1 MASRRSLVTGGTGF
15 IGSHLVEALLDQGH
29 EVRCLVRTPHS
40 PKWIRGLPVEI
51 FQGDCADFVSLKAAV
66 DGVDE
71 IYQVAGVTK
80 APDHRVFYRTNAV
93 GTENLVRACL
103 ERNPN
108 IQRLV
113 YLSSQAAVGPCRG
126 QGLSLETDACQP
138 VSHYGLSKRQGEEA
152 VLRYR
157 DRLSVVILRS
167 CAVYGPRDRD
177 FLPVFRSIERGIEI
191 GLLGMQHRVSLCYV
205 NDLVSAL
212 VMAARRDLSSGEIF
226 FVSDGNTYTWRALG
240 AIIAKTLGVRT
251 IRLGLPVCV
260 LRWSADLSDWISR
273 RSGKPHILNKERY
286 QEMIHPNWC
295 CDSSKVVAELGF
307 SPSFDLERGIGETV
321 RWYRSQGWL
330 KS

>member
-15 IGSHLVEALLDQGH
+15 IGSHLVEALLHQGR
-29 EVRCLVRTPHS
+29 EVRCLVRS
-40 PKWIRGLPVEI
+40 PNSLKWIRGLPVEI
-51 FQGDCADFVSLKAAV
+51 LEGDCTDFVSLRTAV
-66 DGVDE
+66 EGMDE

-80 APDHRVFYRTNAV
+80 APEHRAFYRTNV
-93 GTENLVRACL
+93 LGTENLAKACL

-126 QGLSLETDACQP
+126 RGLSVETDACQP

-157 DRLSVVILRS
+157 DRLSVVILRA

-177 FLPVFRSIERGIEI
+177 FLPIFRSIERGIEI
-191 GLLGMQHRVSLCYV
+191 GLWGVQHRVSLCYV
-205 NDLVSAL
+205 DDLVSAL
-212 VMAARRDLSSGEIF
+212 VMAADRDLPSGEIF
-226 FVSDGNTYTWRALG
+226 FVSDGNTYTWSDVG
-240 AIIAKTLGVRT
+240 AMIARTMGART
-251 IRLGLPVCV
+251 IRLGLPVGV
-260 LRWSADLSDWISR
+260 FRWCAEVSDWVSR
-273 RSGKPHILNKERY
+273 RSGKPQILSKERY

-295 CDSSKVVAELGF
+295 CDSSKVVAKLGF
-307 SPSFDLERGIGETV
+307 SPSFDLERGVGETV
-321 RWYRSQGWL
+321 RWYRTQGWL